1 MDAQDIYS
9 YINPSLDYNNHS
21 CGVNDEI
28 LYYVAIL
35 EASFYQV
42 ETCMWIIFKLFIWP
56 TIIRPLI
63 PSFFQHKLVQTKN
76 FQKYNEKCQI

>member
-9 YINPSLDYNNHS
+9 YINSSLDYNNHS

-42 ETCMWIIFKLFIWP
+42 ETYMWIIFKFDQLLLDPWFRAFSSI
-56 TIIRPLI
+56 
-63 PSFFQHKLVQTKN
+63 N
-76 FQKYNEKCQI
+76 

>member
-42 ETCMWIIFKLFIWP
+42 ETYMWIIFKFDQLLLDPWFRAFSSI
-56 TIIRPLI
+56 
-63 PSFFQHKLVQTKN
+63 N
-76 FQKYNEKCQI
+76 